1 MMSEEATV
9 TNFPITDG
17 STWYRTGRLVGV
29 RYTTA
34 DSDVAVTNLSFATHA
49 VITGKDTLWKSV
61 VLPGDILYLTPNLT
75 SHPYHEITKVI
86 SDVEIKVRIPKGFTT
101 IFPTMTAGNPVEYSV
116 IPIGQRSPSNLAS
129 QIALALQKMQMRDV
143 EMTNWLSGTK
153 DGGPNSDG
161 RYPFTTVSGQQRL
174 VPCPALLGDTGV
186 TDDAGGTPGIQHEKW
201 NGVRVAKYIHPSLL
215 SGKWVASIPVF
226 SSMEAEKV
234 FVVEIPA
241 GVAACEIELQINGQ
255 LEDDYS
261 SDPNYSKHET
271 VSPFKPL
278 NRLEITNRVY
288 IKTANTD
295 GTTLIWRN
303 NIIKRQQTPL
313 DWSFGSFPNFVPGLP
328 SNASTSTAGSQECVF
343 EIVDLVW
350 MTPNTIANSVYGIY
364 YGRV

>member
-1 MMSEEATV
+1 MTGETTPV
-9 TNFPITDG
+9 TTDYPITDG

-34 DSDVAVTNLSFATHA
+34 DSDIATSNTSLATHA

-86 SDVEIKVRIPKGFTT
+86 SDVEIKVRIPKGFVT
-101 IFPTMTAGNPVEYSV
+101 IFPTMTVGNPMEYSV

-174 VPCPALLGDTGV
+174 VPCPELLGDDGTSGATGEV
-186 TDDAGGTPGIQHEKW
+186 AKIEHSKW
-201 NGVRVAKYIHPSLL
+201 NGVRVAKYIYPSLL
-215 SGKWVASIPVF
+215 SGKWVVSVPVF
-226 SSMEAEKV
+226 SSMEDEKV
-234 FVVEIPA
+234 FIIEIPA
-241 GVAACEIELQINGQ
+241 SATTCEIELQINAE
-255 LEDDYS
+255 LDDDYS
-261 SDPNYSKHET
+261 SDPNYLKHET
-271 VSPFKPL
+271 VSPYRRL
-278 NRLEITNRVY
+278 NGLEITNRIY
-288 IKTANTD
+288 IKTLNAG

-303 NIIKRQQTPL
+303 NIIKRQQVAL

-328 SNASTSTAGSQECVF
+328 SHTNSGSGESIF

-350 MTPNTIANSVYGIY
+350 MISTDTFRRVYGIY